1 MAPKNK
7 AEVVESKTP
16 AEFFSEHQS
25 ICGFDN
31 VSRWERER
39 CCHRDDKSVRTLFSS
54 GLHEDLS
61 LEERKFPNVRMAQQ
75 PEVEAVVQFC
85 CSGDRK

>member
-31 VSRWERER
+31 VSLRGGEACRGGRE
-39 CCHRDDKSVRTLFSS
+39 
-54 GLHEDLS
+54 
-61 LEERKFPNVRMAQQ
+61 N
-75 PEVEAVVQFC
+75 
-85 CSGDRK
+85 

>member
-7 AEVVESKTP
+7 AEIVESKTP

-31 VSRWERER
+31 VSVAWVMVLLRRAGE
-39 CCHRDDKSVRTLFSS
+39 
-54 GLHEDLS
+54 
-61 LEERKFPNVRMAQQ
+61 
-75 PEVEAVVQFC
+75 
-85 CSGDRK
+85 

>member
-1 MAPKNK
+1 MAPKGK

-31 VSRWERER
+31 VS
-39 CCHRDDKSVRTLFSS
+39 TLSF
-54 GLHEDLS
+54 G
-61 LEERKFPNVRMAQQ
+61 P
-75 PEVEAVVQFC
+75 
-85 CSGDRK
+85 

>member
-1 MAPKNK
+1 MPKEKAGVAACSEPPASLLLITSNQNMAPKNK

-31 VSRWERER
+31 VSSW
-39 CCHRDDKSVRTLFSS
+39 V
-54 GLHEDLS
+54 G
-61 LEERKFPNVRMAQQ
+61 A
-75 PEVEAVVQFC
+75 
-85 CSGDRK
+85 